1 MGRRN
6 DDQHAYPPP
15 PPPQV
20 VYHKRGMSLAGHGFN
35 WTLVLLTCG
44 MWLPLYFMWWLTVR
58 SIQVCRNLANR
69 RRVRKHYG

>member
-1 MGRRN
+1 
-6 DDQHAYPPP
+6 
-15 PPPQV
+15 
-20 VYHKRGMSLAGHGFN
+20 MSLAGHGFN